1 MSTRAAD
8 LGTLA
13 AEALAAHRAGD
24 SRLMPEMVDRITPL
38 LWRIARAQGLSSASA
53 EDAVQTTWL
62 RLVQSA
68 DRIEEDRA
76 VLKWLVTTV
85 RREAWAVSRKGRRDI
100 VSDPIELPEDAQPDA
115 LLEVIEQLGRSDVLW
130 THVRELSERCRRLLV
145 IIAYGD
151 RPDYAAIAEGLGMPV
166 GSIGPTRGRC
176 LAKLR
181 TALEAVPEWA
191 VTS

>member
-1 MSTRAAD
+1 MRDGRSHH
-8 LGTLA
+8 LPPG
-13 AEALAAHRAGD
+13 
-24 SRLMPEMVDRITPL
+24 
-38 LWRIARAQGLSSASA
+38 RIARAQGRSSASA
-53 EDAVQTTWL
+53 EDAVQTTGL
-62 RLVQSA
+62 RLVQRA

-181 TALEAVPEWA
+181 TALEADPQWA